1 LFPQCHRS
9 KGGVS
14 RWRRNAEQKGK
25 GPCKAGTAMVN
36 VYLTCPVISVLSGA
50 SRGRLMSRLPVIL
63 SVFCHWALFT
73 TPFYATAAEHKIEVS
88 DFGKTSDGAS
98 VSRYVLTNRQGVEAV
113 VITYGATLVSLK
125 VPDRA
130 GKSADVVLGYD
141 TLEGYEQGKS
151 YFGGTIGRYGN
162 RIAHGEFTLDGTTF
176 HLPKNDGPNSL
187 HGGTVGFNKRIW
199 AGVDRSRADAEVLEL
214 SYTSAAGEEGYP
226 GTLKV
231 KVTYTLP
238 AEANEL
244 RIDYTATTD
253 KDTVINLTNHS
264 YFNLSG
270 DASREIVDHQ
280 LLLRAQQFTPVDAT
294 LIPTGELRAVRGTPF
309 DFTKPAA
316 IGERI
321 HQDDEQLKFGKGY
334 DHNWAL
340 ERTKKVGLE
349 LAAEVLEPTSG
360 RVLEVLT
367 TEPGIQ
373 FYSGN
378 FLDGTAKGKGG
389 QLYAHRTGLCLETQ
403 HFPDSPNH
411 PGFPST
417 VLKPGETYRSS
428 TVLRFSTRK

>member
-1 LFPQCHRS
+1 MTTIPAMLFAFFNFLMFS
-9 KGGVS
+9 
-14 RWRRNAEQKGK
+14 
-25 GPCKAGTAMVN
+25 TAIHA
-36 VYLTCPVISVLSGA
+36 TGA
-50 SRGRLMSRLPVIL
+50 DRKVQ
-63 SVFCHWALFT
+63 T
-73 TPFYATAAEHKIEVS
+73 S
-88 DFGKTSDGAS
+88 DFGKTREGLS
-98 VSRYVLTNRQGVEAV
+98 VYRYVLTNNKGAEAV
-113 VITYGATLVSLK
+113 VISYGATLVSLK

-130 GKSADVVLGYD
+130 GKPADVVLGYD
-141 TLEGYEQGKS
+141 TLDGYEQGKS

-162 RIAHGEFTLDGTTF
+162 RIARGEFMLDGTVF

-187 HGGTVGFNKRIW
+187 HGGSIGFNKRIW
-199 AGVDRSRADAEVLEL
+199 TGVARSRPNAQVLEL
-214 SYTSAAGEEGYP
+214 SYTSANGEEGYP

-244 RIDYTATTD
+244 HIDYTARTD

-264 YFNLSG
+264 YFNLSA
-270 DASREIVDHQ
+270 DMNKEIMDHQ
-280 LLLRAQQFTPVDAT
+280 LLLRAPRFTPVDST

-309 DFTKPAA
+309 DFTKLTA
-316 IGERI
+316 IGARI
-321 HQDDEQLKFGKGY
+321 NQDDEQLKFGKGY
-334 DHNWAL
+334 DHNWVL
-340 ERTKKVGLE
+340 ERSEKGGLS
-349 LAAEVLEPTSG
+349 LAAEVFEPSSG
-360 RVLEVLT
+360 RVLDVLT

-378 FLDGTAKGKGG
+378 FLDGAQGKAG

-411 PGFPST
+411 PNFPST